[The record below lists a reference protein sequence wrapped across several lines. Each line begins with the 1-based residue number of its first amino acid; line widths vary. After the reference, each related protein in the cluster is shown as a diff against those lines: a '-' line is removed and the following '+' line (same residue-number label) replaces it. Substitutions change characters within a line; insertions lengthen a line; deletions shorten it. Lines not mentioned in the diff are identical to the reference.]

1 MNSRLKCTA
10 TALVLFLSGC
20 SAKTETI
27 EIINPTDFIDN
38 TAAVNTIDTINN
50 SQLIG
55 VTGFD
60 IMLNNAPAV
69 GVAIGIVP
77 RVNNE
82 PSSQNFVEVTTLRSL
97 IAADTTITATANN
110 NANISIS
117 TYWRDQRYVQS
128 TAHDTHVTLRILS
141 LDRLSKTGFISV
153 QARLVDLDS
162 GEFIHVEQEQ
172 VVITGQDFINL
183 VGR

>member
-10 TALVLFLSGC
+10 TALVLALFLSGC
-20 SAKTETI
+20 SAKTETT
-27 EIINPTDFIDN
+27 EIIDSIDVI
-38 TAAVNTIDTINN
+38 THIDAVNTIN
-50 SQLIG
+50 SAQLIG

-97 IAADTTITATANN
+97 IAADTAITATANN

-117 TYWRDQRYVQS
+117 TYWRDKRYVQS

-141 LDRLSKTGFISV
+141 LDRLRKTGFISV

-162 GEFIHVEQEQ
+162 GEFIHVEQEK

>member
-1 MNSRLKCTA
+1 MMNIRLTCAVTVK
-10 TALVLFLSGC
+10 ALVLAVFLSGC
-20 SAKTETI
+20 SAKTES
-27 EIINPTDFIDN
+27 ID
-38 TAAVNTIDTINN
+38 VIDTIDVINTTETIN
-50 SQLIG
+50 SSQLIG

-77 RVNNE
+77 RVNHE
-82 PSSQNFVEVTTLRSL
+82 PSSQNFVEVSTLRSL

-117 TYWRDQRYVQS
+117 TYWRDKRYVQS
-128 TAHDTHVTLRILS
+128 IVHDTHVTLRILG
-141 LDRLSKTGFISV
+141 LDRIRKSGFISV
-153 QARLVDLDS
+153 QARLVNLES
-162 GEFIHVEQEQ
+162 GEFIRVEQQQ
-172 VVITGQDFINL
+172 VAITGQYFTNL

>member
-1 MNSRLKCTA
+1 MA
-10 TALVLFLSGC
+10 TALVLALFLSGC
-20 SAKTETI
+20 STKTETI
-27 EIINPTDFIDN
+27 EIIDPIDFTDNID
-38 TAAVNTIDTINN
+38 AINTIDTINS

-82 PSSQNFVEVTTLRSL
+82 PSSQNFVEVSTLRSL
-97 IAADTTITATANN
+97 IAADTEITATANN

-117 TYWRDQRYVQS
+117 TYWRDKRYVQS
-128 TAHDTHVTLRILS
+128 AAHDTNATLRILG
-141 LDRLSKTGFISV
+141 LDSTSRTGFISV

-162 GEFIHVEQEQ
+162 GEFIRVEQQQ
-172 VVITGQDFINL
+172 VAITGQDFTNL